1 MDARNVTLRKMTPS
15 EYDAATE
22 HREAETA
29 RELGKFMPAELARER
44 AQRGTAQFL
53 PDGRDTAGHHL
64 VVAENGSGEVVG
76 NAWIG
81 PDPSQATATTDSAW
95 LYDINVLA
103 PFRRH
108 GYGSAILAAAE
119 ELVAREGMT
128 SLNLNVFGD
137 NAAAISLY
145 RRNGYQVSSMFLSK
159 SVQPRSRGRGPSAGA
174 E

>member
-1 MDARNVTLRKMTPS
+1 MDARKVTLRKMTPS
-15 EYDAATE
+15 EYEAATE

-29 RELGKFMPAELARER
+29 RELGKFMPTELARER
-44 AQRGTAQFL
+44 ARRGTAQFL

-64 VVAENGSGEVVG
+64 VVAENASGEVVG

-81 PDPSQATATTDSAW
+81 PDPRQATATTDSAW
-95 LYDINVLA
+95 LYDINVFA

-108 GYGSAILAAAE
+108 GYGSAILTAAE

-137 NAAAISLY
+137 NAAAIALY
-145 RRNGYQVSSMFLSK
+145 RCNGYEVPPMSMSK
-159 SVQPRSRGRGPSAGA
+159 SVRPRSRGRGSGA
-174 E
+174 RPE